1 MALFPLQ
8 PTTLLLLG
16 GLALVGAG
24 FLLDRRQ
31 GHLVIASGW
40 IVLGLYWPTQSAHFL
55 AIGDLVNA
63 AFTLLALPFFV
74 YLAYHE
80 GLSYVRDEDPRGLR
94 WIAGTAFVAGG
105 LYMFFHQ
112 WTPAARFMIET
123 VAAQTTWLLNLS
135 NPGYVMG
142 AFVPVESAGSSGGGA
157 VIGSFSGAYELA
169 PGYVPIQMTNDN
181 VIQPDV
187 ISIVLACTA
196 MQAISIFAG
205 AIAVA
210 PAAAKRKVYAFL
222 GTVPVIY
229 GLNLLRNWGIIY
241 GVDVLAYDFDVMHN
255 WIGKGGSLVALIGL
269 AVLTFELLPEVHEAI
284 LEIVDLPKRDG
295 PLEDG
300 VRRLLGIEPEA
311 GAGS

>member
-8 PTTLLLLG
+8 VTTLLLLG
-16 GLALVGAG
+16 GLALLAAG
-24 FLLDRRQ
+24 YLWGRRE
-31 GHLVIASGW
+31 GHLVIATGW
-40 IVLGLYWPTQSAHFL
+40 IVLGLYWPTQAGQFL
-55 AIGDLVNA
+55 AAGDIVNA
-63 AFTLLALPFFV
+63 AFTLLAMPFFF

-80 GLSYVRDEDPRGLR
+80 GLSYQREEDPRGLR
-94 WIAGTAFVAGG
+94 WIAGTAAVAGG
-105 LYMFFHQ
+105 LYMLFHQ

-123 VAAQTTWLLNLS
+123 VATQTVWLLNLS

-142 AFVPVESAGSSGGGA
+142 AFVPVEGASSGSGA

-169 PGYVPIQMTNDN
+169 PGYVPIQMTNEAFYL
-181 VIQPDV
+181 PDV

-210 PAAAKRKVYAFL
+210 PAKLKPKVYAFL

-269 AVLTFELLPEVHEAI
+269 AVFTFEMLPEVHEAI
-284 LEIVDLPKRDG
+284 LEVVDLPKRDG

-300 VRRLLGIEPEA
+300 LRRLLGIEA
-311 GAGS
+311 GEEPA